1 MEKDVDGL
9 MEKRR
14 KTFIYLKSITL
25 IMGICMGAELSRQ
38 LDALQEIIKQL
49 IVDIR
54 QLQTVYGEI
63 VAANKELRDIVTNR
77 QFREDVFSGI
87 LGELRKS
94 VLDELRR
101 VGTVMQP
108 SVLHEV
114 VSVTPQSVQ
123 KSIER
128 KGLTSPNVLIVGVL
142 NRSVSPTELVYSLQ
156 AISAKQ
162 KQRLRGRVRD
172 E

>member
-1 MEKDVDGL
+1 
-9 MEKRR
+9 
-14 KTFIYLKSITL
+14 
-25 IMGICMGAELSRQ
+25 MGAELSRQ

-49 IVDIR
+49 TAEIR
-54 QLQTVYGEI
+54 QLQAAYGEI
-63 VAANKELRDIVTNR
+63 VAAKKELRDIATNR
-77 QFREDVFSGI
+77 QFREDIFSA
-87 LGELRKS
+87 
-94 VLDELRR
+94 VLDELKKAVFDELR
-101 VGTVMQP
+101 VMQP

-128 KGLTSPNVLIVGVL
+128 KGLTSPNALIVGVL

-156 AISAKQ
+156 MISA

-172 E
+172 EGNS

>member
-1 MEKDVDGL
+1 
-9 MEKRR
+9 
-14 KTFIYLKSITL
+14 
-25 IMGICMGAELSRQ
+25 MGAELSRQ

-49 IVDIR
+49 TAEIR
-54 QLQTVYGEI
+54 QLQAAYGEI
-63 VAANKELRDIVTNR
+63 VAAKKELRDIATNR
-77 QFREDVFSGI
+77 QFREDIFSA
-87 LGELRKS
+87 
-94 VLDELRR
+94 VLDELKKAVFDELKKAVFDELR
-101 VGTVMQP
+101 VMQP

-128 KGLTSPNVLIVGVL
+128 KGLTSPNALIVGVL

-156 AISAKQ
+156 MISA

>member
-1 MEKDVDGL
+1 
-9 MEKRR
+9 
-14 KTFIYLKSITL
+14 
-25 IMGICMGAELSRQ
+25 MGAELSRQ

-49 IVDIR
+49 TAEIR
-54 QLQTVYGEI
+54 QLQAAYGEI
-63 VAANKELRDIVTNR
+63 VAAKKELRDIATNR
-77 QFREDVFSGI
+77 QFREDIFSA
-87 LGELRKS
+87 
-94 VLDELRR
+94 VLDELKKAVFDELR
-101 VGTVMQP
+101 VMQP

-128 KGLTSPNVLIVGVL
+128 KGLTSPNALIVGVL

-156 AISAKQ
+156 MISA